1 VAETDL
7 LYDMLLCGYNS
18 RFFIEMS
25 ERRGLFYDING
36 SCERYSNIG
45 SFVFSYEVRGG
56 SIYDAVETTVDLLRE
71 YKSRVPNPDEMMKA
85 GYVTNAYLL
94 YDNPRET
101 NFTFAYDN
109 HIMSEGYDSITA
121 RAERYERVTPERLRQ
136 VAEIL
141 FTRDN
146 LTLAIKGNKKKIDLD
161 KIREILKEL

>member
-1 VAETDL
+1 
-7 LYDMLLCGYNS
+7 
-18 RFFIEMS
+18 
-25 ERRGLFYDING
+25 
-36 SCERYSNIG
+36 
-45 SFVFSYEVRGG
+45 
-56 SIYDAVETTVDLLRE
+56 YDAVETTVKLLRE
-71 YKSRVPNPDEMMKA
+71 YKGTNPTTDEMMKA

-109 HIMSEGYDSITA
+109 HIMAEGYDSITA
-121 RAERYERVTPERLRQ
+121 RAERYERVTPERLRR

-161 KIREILKEL
+161 KIREILKGL

>member
-1 VAETDL
+1 
-7 LYDMLLCGYNS
+7 MKLLC
-18 RFFIEMS
+18 
-25 ERRGLFYDING
+25 D
-36 SCERYSNIG
+36 
-45 SFVFSYEVRGG
+45 
-56 SIYDAVETTVDLLRE
+56 
-71 YKSRVPNPDEMMKA
+71 YKSQEPTPDEMMKA

-121 RAERYERVTPERLRQ
+121 RAERYERVTSERLRQ